1 MIRLVSFIA
10 LAVSCLLVFA
20 APAARADSELE
31 TLQFVTRTGKHGF
44 AVEVMRTPE
53 QQGRGLM
60 YRRYMP
66 DDRGMLFAFGRNQ
79 VVTMWMKNTYIPLDM
94 VFISRNGKVV
104 TIAYSTEPLSEKTIS
119 SGAPAWA
126 VVELNAGAAANI
138 GLAIG
143 DTVRHPIFGD

>member
-1 MIRLVSFIA
+1 MIRMLSVVAI
-10 LAVSCLLVFA
+10 AVSCLLVLA

-31 TLQFVTRTGKHGF
+31 TLQFVTRTGKHDF

-66 DDRGMLFAFGRNQ
+66 DNRGMLFAFGRIN

-94 VFISRNGKVV
+94 VFVGRDGKVA

-119 SGAPAWA
+119 SGAPVWA
-126 VVELNAGAAANI
+126 VVELNAGAAASI
-138 GLAIG
+138 GLATG
-143 DTVRHPIFGD
+143 DVVRHPIFGN